1 MKTLLVLFI
10 LTNQSFQQFL
20 LQPEGKEVNQGEA
33 FFLPCTVFKK
43 FVQCRWKKDG
53 SPLKL
58 QKQKYELAGN
68 LLSGDCSLTVESA
81 SAELDTGVWQCI
93 ENQMNHLCQ

>member
-33 FFLPCTVFKK
+33 FFLTLYSV
-43 FVQCRWKKDG
+43 
-53 SPLKL
+53 
-58 QKQKYELAGN
+58 
-68 LLSGDCSLTVESA
+68 
-81 SAELDTGVWQCI
+81 
-93 ENQMNHLCQ
+93 